1 MRSDHN
7 RGADPLQPEADGM
20 IIKRNIFLRI
30 FALVSVSIAALT
42 IGVTAF
48 TYSGA
53 ANRETVRTLARS
65 FFVQLWKGSQARATE
80 KNSRPS
86 TTPEG
91 RIIQ

>member
-1 MRSDHN
+1 MIVQRS
-7 RGADPLQPEADGM
+7 LC
-20 IIKRNIFLRI
+20 LRI
-30 FALVSVSIAALT
+30 SALVIASIGALT

-65 FFVQLWKGSQARATE
+65 FFVQMWKGSQARATT
-80 KNSRPS
+80 KNAFP
-86 TTPEG
+86 TAPPDG